1 METKQLVLYYRE
13 QSHSRLSLPR
23 AAPWHSLLAPPPLGM
38 QPRARACHAHAAP
51 TPKATEAARGQP
63 PRALPAPGCSLGTGS
78 ELDAALPGAR
88 QVRTHVLR
96 GCRDSSTICP
106 PFLLP
111 AQDLDVLG
119 EHSQAP
125 QQTPLQ
131 APRCHCFGGSRDFT
145 GAMFF
150 SCSPAAGKRINSQIR
165 VLRRRKH
172 QQRSS

>member
-1 METKQLVLYYRE
+1 METKQLELYYRE

-38 QPRARACHAHAAP
+38 QPRARACHAHAALA
-51 TPKATEAARGQP
+51 PKAMEAAHGQP
-63 PRALPAPGCSLGTGS
+63 PLALPAPGCSLGTGS
-78 ELDAALPGAR
+78 ELDAALPGVR

-125 QQTPLQ
+125 QQTLLQ
-131 APRCHCFGGSRDFT
+131 APPGATALVGT
-145 GAMFF
+145 GI
-150 SCSPAAGKRINSQIR
+150 SR
-165 VLRRRKH
+165 VLCSFPAL
-172 QQRSS
+172 QQQEEESTPKSEF